1 MGSYKRFAFSTLDK
15 KYFVEASAMYHLI
28 RNVASSFFI
37 SITVAVVL
45 HTGQINF
52 GNLSSY
58 VTFWNEGLMFN
69 FSEKLLNEF
78 DTITIANLTKEVN
91 RQSLMIGY
99 INSFKLFAIISF
111 LTIPFLFLMRK
122 PQQ

>member
-1 MGSYKRFAFSTLDK
+1 M
-15 KYFVEASAMYHLI
+15 
-28 RNVASSFFI
+28 
-37 SITVAVVL
+37 L
-45 HTGQINF
+45 HF
-52 GNLSSY
+52 GNK
-58 VTFWNEGLMFN
+58 GLLFN

-111 LTIPFLFLMRK
+111 LTIPFLFFIRK
-122 PQQ
+122 QEK